1 MTDTYKYGPVFRERI
16 CALTLIPDWFARYGT
31 VISPE
36 YFETEEE
43 RKFIKF
49 TKHYYDQYQS
59 TPEYD
64 EASVHFNNDPEMP
77 DFLEEVYDIAESGNL
92 QFAEDEIITF
102 AKQQAMKS
110 AILQS
115 VDDLEAGDLAKP
127 LTRVEEAQ
135 LVGKDMTDLGFD
147 LKEPDDWLYHDPLG
161 ELIPTGIQHFDEQF
175 GGISRGEYGLI
186 VATQGTG
193 KTMTLVNIGC
203 GAASITSRCNVV
215 HITLEMAAK
224 KIMRRYAARITGRF
238 LTKDDDKDE
247 YRKEFNQFSKMKI
260 RGNIKVKGWPSG
272 IATLQDIQAYLTM
285 LEYTGYHTDLLII
298 DYPDLMRH
306 EKVGEFRHQ
315 LSNTTVGIRGMAGTR
330 NIAIWGASQATRSAI
345 NAELVD
351 LDHISE
357 DISKVSTADVVI
369 TASQSK
375 EEYNEGLIRY
385 YAAKIREG
393 PKNWVVRCKV
403 DYKALA
409 VSSIE
414 TVSVTEML
422 EEKKQ
427 RKKEAKNDQEARKRL
442 KELMDGENT
451 NE

>member
-1 MTDTYKYGPVFRERI
+1 MTDTYEYGPVFRERI

-31 VISPE
+31 IISPK

-49 TKHYYDQYQS
+49 TKNYYDQYQA
-59 TPEYD
+59 TPEHD
-64 EASVHFNNDPEMP
+64 EAGVHFNGDLEMP
-77 DFLEEVYDIAESGNL
+77 EFLDEVYDIAESGNL
-92 QFAEDEIITF
+92 KFATDEIITF
-102 AKQQAMKS
+102 AKQQAMKL

-115 VDDLEAGDLAKP
+115 VDDLKSGDLAKP

-135 LVGKDMTDLGFD
+135 LVGKDMTDLGID

-161 ELIPTGIQHFDEQF
+161 EVIPTGIQHLDEQF

-186 VATQGTG
+186 VTTQGVG
-193 KTMTLVNIGC
+193 KTMTLINIGC

-215 HITLEMAAK
+215 HITLEMSAK

-238 LTKDDDKDE
+238 LTKDDDQDE
-247 YRKEFNQFSKMKI
+247 YRKEFDQFSKMKI

-272 IATLQDIQAYLTM
+272 IATLQDIQSYLTM
-285 LEYTGYHTDLLII
+285 LEYTGYHIDLLII

-306 EKVGEFRHQ
+306 EKVGEYRHQ

-351 LDHISE
+351 LDHIAE
-357 DISKVSTADVVI
+357 DISKVATADVVI
-369 TASQSK
+369 TGSQTK

-393 PKNWVVRCKV
+393 PKNWVVRCKQ
-403 DYKALA
+403 DHKAHA
-409 VSSIE
+409 ITSIDVMSVS
-414 TVSVTEML
+414 EML
-422 EEKKQ
+422 EEK
-427 RKKEAKNDQEARKRL
+427 RKRKDDMKNDRDIKDRL
-442 KELMDGENT
+442 KAMVKD